1 MLLEDY
7 SRTDL
12 NGATDRFKEDLI
24 EIFIFSLPPQE
35 TIVV

>member
-1 MLLEDY
+1 MLVEDVF
-7 SRTDL
+7 TCDL

-35 TIVV
+35 TVVV